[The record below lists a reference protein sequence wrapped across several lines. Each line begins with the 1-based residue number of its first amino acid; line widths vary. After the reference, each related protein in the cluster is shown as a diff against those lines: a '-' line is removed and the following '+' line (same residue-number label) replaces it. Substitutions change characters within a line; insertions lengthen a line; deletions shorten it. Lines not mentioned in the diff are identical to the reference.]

1 MGLLFVFDKGCPLV
15 DIAFHIPRVPA
26 IAGLCSFL
34 DLFDLESIWLFEA
47 KGLELERVG
56 LVGDLNT
63 VAHLFI

>member
-1 MGLLFVFDKGCPLV
+1 MGFFFVFDQGCPLV
-15 DIAFHIPRVPA
+15 DIAFHIPGVPA
-26 IAGLCSFL
+26 VAGLGSFL
-34 DLFDLESIWLFEA
+34 DLFDLNSVWLFEA